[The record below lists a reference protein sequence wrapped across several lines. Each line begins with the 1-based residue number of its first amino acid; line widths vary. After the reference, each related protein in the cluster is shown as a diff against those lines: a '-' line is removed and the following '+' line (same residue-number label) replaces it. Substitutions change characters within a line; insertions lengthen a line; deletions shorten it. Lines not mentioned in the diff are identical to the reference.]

1 MQHLA
6 DSLPLPSPTQGP
18 ISICITTVRGLAPS
32 AKNIH
37 RAFRDTGRH
46 IARID
51 GPRRDTVRSEWSMYT
66 RRYKTIIDESDV
78 AAGKLAAVINVYLAL
93 QENTQESQEANMTTE
108 LLTLQSEFDGYHYIF
123 SGPCANLRND
133 VEACYL
139 KLTDLKSDTSV
150 NARASLLN
158 APSDAKVA
166 CSQAFS
172 ENRGQSET
180 TVQGSAPA
188 TTTPKGMWDLFTE
201 RLPTFYT
208 TTSPQS
214 PPAVENANLTPAQ
227 AAAVGIFAQAAPSHI
242 HVQQRQH
249 MPVTTGYARSQTQVS
264 SILDKPHTDVVIA
277 SMKDI
282 MLSLATQAPQLDVFR
297 ELTLHLKNEI
307 KAYLQALQSANA
319 FPTLDIRKNP
329 PTELI
334 LISPNVRLD
343 ICVPSIIQL
352 VHHQSV

>member
-1 MQHLA
+1 MLPASHGPPHRSNVTPRSTLWPLLLHRVHNVLTPVV
-6 DSLPLPSPTQGP
+6 SLK
-18 ISICITTVRGLAPS
+18 S
-32 AKNIH
+32 AESQLVSVKPPQE
-37 RAFRDTGRH
+37 RC
-46 IARID
+46 
-51 GPRRDTVRSEWSMYT
+51 
-66 RRYKTIIDESDV
+66 RYKTIIDESDV
-78 AAGKLAAVINVYLAL
+78 AAGKLAAVINGASTYANR
-93 QENTQESQEANMTTE
+93 QE
-108 LLTLQSEFDGYHYIF
+108 LDGYHYIF

-188 TTTPKGMWDLFTE
+188 TTTPKGMWGLFTE
-201 RLPTFYT
+201 RLPTFHAT
-208 TTSPQS
+208 SSPQS

-227 AAAVGIFAQAAPSHI
+227 AAAVGIFAQAALSHNDI

-264 SILDKPHTDVVIA
+264 PILDKPHTDVVIA

-319 FPTLDIRKNP
+319 FPTLDKRTALANMQARVALSSIHWR
-329 PTELI
+329 ESHLSR
-334 LISPNVRLD
+334 ISTSA
-343 ICVPSIIQL
+343 PSCL
-352 VHHQSV
+352 ASAL

>member
-46 IARID
+46 IARIN

-78 AAGKLAAVINVYLAL
+78 AAGKLAAVINGASTY
-93 QENTQESQEANMTTE
+93 AN
-108 LLTLQSEFDGYHYIF
+108 
-123 SGPCANLRND
+123 GPCANLRND

-208 TTSPQS
+208 MTSPQS

-319 FPTLDIRKNP
+319 FPTLDKRTALANMQARVALSSIHWRENDRGVLVFVRCSP
-329 PTELI
+329 GAHEQSHLSR
-334 LISPNVRLD
+334 ISTSA
-343 ICVPSIIQL
+343 PSCL
-352 VHHQSV
+352 ASAL